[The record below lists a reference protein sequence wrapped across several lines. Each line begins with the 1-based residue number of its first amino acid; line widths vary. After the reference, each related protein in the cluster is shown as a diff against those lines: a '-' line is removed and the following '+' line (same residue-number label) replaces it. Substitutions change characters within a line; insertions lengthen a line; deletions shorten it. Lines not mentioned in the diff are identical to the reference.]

1 MIGDIEIARLI
12 EQVCRNTNRAPAR
25 FLLACGLAKTHRP
38 ELDIRKPFTEIND
51 PDSYSGRQYDEN
63 YITNFINKYQLP
75 CNTTTAFLTPAFRTF
90 NQPLYST
97 VKLSRRPR
105 EIYEAVILLL
115 NLVQNG
121 SLIAR
126 DLLLET
132 IRQLILIRNEHQQRI
147 EALQR
152 EASTKRHELTVEAI
166 LHLIEQ
172 HLASPRSS
180 RLPVLVVAAAYD
192 VAKDYLRKQTRHLQP
207 HTAADVRVGSLG
219 DLEVVMQDGQR
230 IVIVYEIKTRRVTKN
245 DIDRA
250 LQKVNNTPLLIDQY
264 TFVTTAAIDP
274 AVVEYANALSKQKG
288 MEFMILDCLQFIKH
302 FLHMFYELRMQF
314 LDRYQQLLL
323 NEPESAVSHA
333 LKTRFLELRKAVT
346 VAPDEA

>member
-97 VKLSRRPR
+97 VKLSGRPR

-152 EASTKRHELTVEAI
+152 EASTKRHELTAEAI